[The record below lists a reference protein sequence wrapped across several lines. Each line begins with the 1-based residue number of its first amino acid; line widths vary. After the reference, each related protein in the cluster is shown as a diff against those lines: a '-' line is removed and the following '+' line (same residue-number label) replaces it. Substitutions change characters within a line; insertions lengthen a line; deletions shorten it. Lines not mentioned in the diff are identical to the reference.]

1 MVKKGF
7 LLRVIGVGIIS
18 GISNFLFLRLI
29 NQIIMMVMAKQY
41 TTVDISYILIFT
53 LALVVA
59 IWSRRQLAV
68 RVIYASQKI
77 FWNFRN
83 EIISIALN
91 ANYAEFRKRRNDIQS
106 ALVFDVGVL
115 TQASLN
121 LIVFFTS
128 AVTTIACLVYMAIL
142 SFPLFL
148 LTLGVSAL
156 GIIVYQISTIKNNA
170 QFAKTRDYETRF
182 NFYFNSI
189 LNGFKEIK
197 INADNGERILT
208 DKIEPIAN
216 QSYKNN
222 TTAFVGF
229 LNNQTIG
236 QVLFNVLIAS
246 ILLVFSIRLGV
257 EPGKTINFLFILLYL
272 LAAIE
277 AIMVLLPGLMQAKVS
292 INRLVNLRKDIVVD
306 NPGADK
312 TAVSRA
318 DFKNIFLEKINYQYK
333 DANNETS
340 FEIGPIDLEIKKN
353 DVVFIYGG
361 NGSGK
366 TTLVLTLLSLLE
378 PHSGKVNF
386 NGQPVTADN
395 VKKYKSLFSV
405 VFNDFYLFDEFYSI
419 RHLDIEKANA
429 MIRLFEIEDKVTIA
443 DNKFSTIDLS
453 TGQRKRL
460 ALITAILEEK
470 PIIVM
475 DEWAADQDPHFRKKF
490 YREII
495 PQLKKEG
502 FTIIAITHD
511 DAYYRYADKLYKM
524 EYGQLIDES
533 ETMIHNSVMSNV

>member
-1 MVKKGF
+1 MQKG
-7 LLRVIGVGIIS
+7 LILKVVAIGIVS

-29 NQIIMMVMAKQY
+29 NFIIVLVMAGSY
-41 TTVDISYILIFT
+41 TAVDLSYILAFT
-53 LALVVA
+53 LALIVA

-68 RVIYASQKI
+68 RVIYSSQKI

-83 EIISIALN
+83 QIISIALN
-91 ANYAEFRKRRNDIQS
+91 ANFAEFKKRRSDIQS

-128 AVTTIACLVYMAIL
+128 TVTAIACLVYMGFL
-142 SFPLFL
+142 SLPLFL

-156 GIIVYQISTIKNNA
+156 GIIIYQVSTVKNNA

-197 INADNGERILT
+197 INSDNGSRILT
-208 DKIEPIAN
+208 EKIQPIAN
-216 QSYKNN
+216 ESYKTN

-257 EPGKTINFLFILLYL
+257 KATTTINFLFILLYL

-277 AIMVLLPGLMQAKVS
+277 AIMVLLPGLMQARVS
-292 INRLVNLRKDIVVD
+292 VNRLNNLRKDIAVE
-306 NPGADK
+306 NPGAEIIP
-312 TAVSRA
+312 VSRTE
-318 DFKNIFLEKINYQYK
+318 FKNIELDNVNYQYK
-333 DANNETS
+333 DANNATS
-340 FEIGPIDLEIKKN
+340 FEIGPINLEIKKN

-378 PHSGKVNF
+378 PHKGQVKF
-386 NGQPVTADN
+386 NSTPVTNDT
-395 VKKYKSLFSV
+395 VKKYKSMFSV

-419 RHLDIEKANA
+419 RNLDINKANE
-429 MIRLFEIEDKVTIA
+429 MIKLFEIEDKVSIA
-443 DNKFSTIDLS
+443 GNKFSTTDLS

-460 ALITAILEEK
+460 ALIVAILEEK

-475 DEWAADQDPHFRKKF
+475 DEWAADQDPHFRRKF

-533 ETMIHNSVMSNV
+533 ETMHNTVLANA

>member
-1 MVKKGF
+1 MQKG
-7 LLRVIGVGIIS
+7 LILKVAAIGVVS

-29 NQIIMMVMAKQY
+29 NYIIVLVMAGSY
-41 TTVDISYILIFT
+41 TAVDLSYILAFT
-53 LALVVA
+53 LALIIA

-68 RVIYASQKI
+68 RVIYSSQKI

-83 EIISIALN
+83 QIISIALN
-91 ANYAEFRKRRNDIQS
+91 ANFAEFRKRRSDIQS

-128 AVTTIACLVYMAIL
+128 TVTAIACLVYMGFL
-142 SFPLFL
+142 SLPLFL
-148 LTLGVSAL
+148 ITLGVSAL
-156 GIIVYQISTIKNNA
+156 GIIVYQVSTIKNNA

-197 INADNGERILT
+197 INSDNGDRILT
-208 DKIEPIAN
+208 EKIQPIAN
-216 QSYKNN
+216 ESYKTN

-246 ILLVFSIRLGV
+246 ILLVFSIRLGI
-257 EPGKTINFLFILLYL
+257 KASTTINFLFILLYL

-277 AIMVLLPGLMQAKVS
+277 AIMVLLPGLMQARVS

-306 NPGADK
+306 HSGTDATPL
-312 TAVSRA
+312 SRSE
-318 DFKNIFLEKINYQYK
+318 FRNIELDGINYQYK

-340 FEIGPIDLEIKKN
+340 FEIGPINLEIKKN
-353 DVVFIYGG
+353 DIVFIYGG

-378 PHSGKVNF
+378 PHKGQVKF
-386 NGQPVTADN
+386 NGIPVNNDT
-395 VKKYKSLFSV
+395 VKKYKSMFSV

-419 RHLDIEKANA
+419 RNLDVNKAA
-429 MIRLFEIEDKVTIA
+429 ELIKTFEIEDKVSITG
-443 DNKFSTIDLS
+443 NKFSTTDLS

-460 ALITAILEEK
+460 ALIVAILEEK

-475 DEWAADQDPHFRKKF
+475 DEWAADQDPHFRRKF
-490 YREII
+490 YREIL
-495 PQLKKEG
+495 PELKKQG

-533 ETMIHNSVMSNV
+533 ETMHQTVLANA

>member
-1 MVKKGF
+1 MQKGLIF
-7 LLRVIGVGIIS
+7 RVAAIGVVS

-29 NQIIMMVMAKQY
+29 NFIIVLVMAGQY
-41 TTVDISYILIFT
+41 TAVDISYILAFT
-53 LALVVA
+53 LALIIA

-68 RVIYASQKI
+68 RVIYSSQKI

-83 EIISIALN
+83 QIISIALN
-91 ANYAEFRKRRNDIQS
+91 ANFAEFRKRRSDIQS

-128 AVTTIACLVYMAIL
+128 AVTAIACLVYMGIL
-142 SFPLFL
+142 SLPLFL
-148 LTLGVSAL
+148 ITLGVSAL
-156 GIIVYQISTIKNNA
+156 GIIVYQVSTIKNNA

-197 INADNGERILT
+197 INADNGDRILT
-208 DKIEPIAN
+208 EKIQPIAN
-216 QSYKNN
+216 ESYKTN

-246 ILLVFSIRLGV
+246 ILLIFSLRLGV
-257 EPGKTINFLFILLYL
+257 SATTTINFLFILLYL
-272 LAAIE
+272 LASIE
-277 AIMVLLPGLMQAKVS
+277 AIMVLLPGLMQARVS
-292 INRLVNLRKDIVVD
+292 INRLVTLRKDIVVD
-306 NPGADK
+306 HSGTDATPL
-312 TAVSRA
+312 SRTE
-318 DFKNIFLEKINYQYK
+318 FRNIELDGINYQYK

-340 FEIGPIDLEIKKN
+340 FEIGPINLEIKKN

-378 PHSGKVNF
+378 PHKGQVKF
-386 NGQPVTADN
+386 NGTPVTNDN
-395 VKKYKSLFSV
+395 VKKYKSMFSV

-419 RHLDIEKANA
+419 RNLDMTKANNLVK
-429 MIRLFEIEDKVTIA
+429 MFEIEDKVSITG
-443 DNKFSTIDLS
+443 NKFSTTDLS

-475 DEWAADQDPHFRKKF
+475 DEWAADQDPHFRRKF

-495 PQLKKEG
+495 PELKKQG

-533 ETMIHNSVMSNV
+533 ETMTHNPVLSNA

>member
-1 MVKKGF
+1 MQKG
-7 LLRVIGVGIIS
+7 LILKVAAIGVVS

-29 NQIIMMVMAKQY
+29 NFIIVLVMAGSY
-41 TTVDISYILIFT
+41 TAVDVSYILAFT
-53 LALVVA
+53 LALIIA

-68 RVIYASQKI
+68 RVIYSSQKI

-83 EIISIALN
+83 QIISIALN
-91 ANYAEFRKRRNDIQS
+91 ANFAEFRKRRSDIQS

-128 AVTTIACLVYMAIL
+128 AVTAIACLVYMGFL
-142 SFPLFL
+142 SLPLFL
-148 LTLGVSAL
+148 ITLGVSAL
-156 GIIVYQISTIKNNA
+156 GIIVYQVSTIKNNA

-208 DKIEPIAN
+208 EKIQPIAN
-216 QSYKNN
+216 ESYKTN

-246 ILLVFSIRLGV
+246 ILLFFSIRLGV
-257 EPGKTINFLFILLYL
+257 KATTTINFLFILLYL

-277 AIMVLLPGLMQAKVS
+277 AIMVLLPGLMQARVS
-292 INRLVNLRKDIVVD
+292 INRLVALRKDIVVD
-306 NPGADK
+306 HSGADA
-312 TAVSRA
+312 TPLSRTE
-318 DFKNIFLEKINYQYK
+318 FRNIELDGINYQYK

-340 FEIGPIDLEIKKN
+340 FEIGPINLEIKKN
-353 DVVFIYGG
+353 DIVFIYGG

-378 PHSGKVNF
+378 PHKGQVKF
-386 NGQPVTADN
+386 NGTPVTNDT
-395 VKKYKSLFSV
+395 VKKYKSMFSV

-419 RHLDIEKANA
+419 RNLDVNRANEL
-429 MIRLFEIEDKVTIA
+429 IKTFEIEDKVSITG
-443 DNKFSTIDLS
+443 NKFSTTDLS

-475 DEWAADQDPHFRKKF
+475 DEWAADQDPHFRRKF

-495 PQLKKEG
+495 PELKKQG

-533 ETMIHNSVMSNV
+533 ETMHHTVLANA